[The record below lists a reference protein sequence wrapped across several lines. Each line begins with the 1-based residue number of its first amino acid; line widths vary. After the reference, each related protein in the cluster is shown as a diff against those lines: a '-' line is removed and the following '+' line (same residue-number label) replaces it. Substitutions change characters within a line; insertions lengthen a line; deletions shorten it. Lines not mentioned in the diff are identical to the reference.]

1 MIKAKVKILAWP
13 SYGSESVKPRFS
25 IRGEYQVIQIVG
37 QAAAVLDD
45 HNQIYWLDLGL
56 LSFVEID
63 GQRIDELD
71 DFLKKNPDKDPAK
84 AEERKRQEDA
94 KAAKEQKKKEPPA
107 PKAPEPQPE
116 QPAAETETGASTDA
130 PE

>member
-84 AEERKRQEDA
+84 AEERKWQEAA
-94 KAAKEQKKKEPPA
+94 KAQKKKEPSA
-107 PKAPEPQPE
+107 PKAAEPQPE
-116 QPAAETETGASTDA
+116 EPAAETETGASTDA